1 MMPGWHCSLV
11 DFTCVLSIAVSG
23 TDYKT
28 GISGK
33 SVPCTQRTLIPLCL
47 ANLHPQTRVTV
58 RSENICGGQRSEN
71 ICEWTGLKVLVPFLA
86 PYGRE
91 LETGL
96 RNDLYGHE
104 GGNLG
109 YRQGWS

>member
-47 ANLHPQTRVTV
+47 ANLHPQTKVTV
-58 RSENICGGQRSEN
+58 RSEN

-86 PYGRE
+86 PYGGRVMSLLLLSSKTMLNSLPTLFSKE
-91 LETGL
+91 A
-96 RNDLYGHE
+96 NHA
-104 GGNLG
+104 
-109 YRQGWS
+109 

>member
-58 RSENICGGQRSEN
+58 RSENICEGQRWPSTLHS
-71 ICEWTGLKVLVPFLA
+71 I
-86 PYGRE
+86 YRE
-91 LETGL
+91 GCVQEQ
-96 RNDLYGHE
+96 D
-104 GGNLG
+104 
-109 YRQGWS
+109 